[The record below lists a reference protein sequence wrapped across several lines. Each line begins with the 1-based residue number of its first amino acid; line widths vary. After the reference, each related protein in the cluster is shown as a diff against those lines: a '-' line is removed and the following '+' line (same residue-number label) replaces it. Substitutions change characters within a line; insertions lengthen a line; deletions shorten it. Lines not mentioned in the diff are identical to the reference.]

1 MEENEPL
8 KIVLIGNAVD
18 GFEAHGPF
26 SSDGLLDDFMNDMGE
41 VHAIMEL
48 IIPPNWTLPLPPAQD
63 EDDEGE
69 E

>member
-1 MEENEPL
+1 
-8 KIVLIGNAVD
+8 
-18 GFEAHGPF
+18 
-26 SSDGLLDDFMNDMGE
+26 MGE